1 MANIPIISSYG
12 HQVIPVPT
20 VLLTRHTG
28 FSNFKVHHL
37 GDFFGQ
43 TIDDL
48 IEHQQKIDAIL
59 IGYLD
64 NKEQI
69 GPIMKLLD
77 HYPDAF
83 VFVDPICAD
92 NGKFYH
98 GKDQDYVEALKPLIK
113 RADLIKPNI
122 TEAFALCKI
131 PLNTSINKD
140 NLDICINLL
149 QQITT
154 SNIVLT
160 GILNQN
166 KIQNILLE
174 SGKLTIEQNDY
185 INCYYPGTGDIF
197 DSVLISFILDSVT
210 LSTAIDKA
218 SKSVLDSIHTVYFDT
233 GYNPMLGCQIEL
245 AICKAKH
252 SS

>member
-98 GKDQDYVEALKPLIK
+98 GKDQEYVESLKPLIK
-113 RADLIKPNI
+113 RANLIKPNV
-122 TEAFALCKI
+122 TEALALCELTLDKYLDKSVI
-131 PLNTSINKD
+131 LKSI
-140 NLDICINLL
+140 IEL
-149 QQITT
+149 QKHTDST
-154 SNIVLT
+154 IVLT
-160 GILNQN
+160 GVHEQN
-166 KIQNILLE
+166 RIQNILIE
-174 SGKLTIEQNDY
+174 SNNITTNENEY
-185 INCYYPGTGDIF
+185 IHCYYPGTGDIF
-197 DSVLISFILDSVT
+197 DSVLLGSLLNNVP
-210 LSTAIDKA
+210 LAKAIEKA
-218 SKSVLDSIHTVYFDT
+218 SSCVFNSIQSVCKDT
-233 GYNPMLGCQIEL
+233 NYDPMLGCQIEPEL
-245 AICKAKH
+245 CKVN
-252 SS
+252 